1 MRKILFITAILLSSH
16 LFAQQHLT
24 SGGKLK
30 PEQAIMDIRHYT
42 IALDVNFDDKSID
55 GYTTIDVIMAQPTHV
70 LLFDLLDSLDVKQVL
85 VNNKKAPFEHKNDM
99 ITISLADELST

>member
-1 MRKILFITAILLSSH
+1 MKKILTLLPLILLIGYLH
-16 LFAQQHLT
+16 AQQHLT

-42 IALDVNFDDKSID
+42 IALDVNFEQRSID
-55 GYTTIDVIMAQPTHV
+55 GCTTIDVIMAQPTHV

-85 VNNKKAPFEHKNDM
+85 VNNKKG
-99 ITISLADELST
+99 